1 MVSILI
7 QIEYNIHKYN
17 LFIVKKSKMKKNVVS
32 ITDLLCSSCQAR
44 FRGICSCLS
53 NEQLNEISQSVKH
66 THYPKGKEVINF
78 NEDANK
84 IYNIVNGS
92 IRQYKILPDGRR
104 QIVGFLFS
112 GDFLGIP
119 YEEKFSYYANT
130 IEDTCLCVFSRQN
143 FESYLVKFPA
153 FEKEVLKKIS
163 LKLSDSFDQNML
175 LGKKQAREK
184 LATFLILILK
194 VQKNSQNETN
204 LFKIPMTREDIA
216 DYLGLRTETTSRMF
230 TEFCMK
236 DLIGFNDKNK
246 SYFQIKNLSQLKK
259 ISKIKAETV

>member
-1 MVSILI
+1 
-7 QIEYNIHKYN
+7 
-17 LFIVKKSKMKKNVVS
+17 MKKKAIS
-32 ITDLLCSSCQAR
+32 LTTLLCNNCQAR
-44 FRGICSCLS
+44 FRGICSSLN

-66 THYPKGKEVINF
+66 AHYPKGKEVISF
-78 NEDANK
+78 NEEANK

-119 YEEKFSYYANT
+119 YEEKFSYYADT

-153 FEKEVLKKIS
+153 FEKEVLKRTSI
-163 LKLSDSFDQNML
+163 KLSDSFEQNML
-175 LGKKQAREK
+175 LGKKHAREK
-184 LATFLILILK
+184 LATFLILLLK
-194 VQKNSQNETN
+194 VQKNSRNGKN

-230 TEFCMK
+230 TEFCTE
-236 DLIGFNDKNK
+236 DLISFTGTNNNF
-246 SYFQIKNLSQLKK
+246 FQIKNLPQLEK
-259 ISKIKAETV
+259 IGKVKSEFT

>member
-1 MVSILI
+1 
-7 QIEYNIHKYN
+7 
-17 LFIVKKSKMKKNVVS
+17 MKKKAAAL
-32 ITDLLCSSCQAR
+32 TDLLCNNCQAR
-44 FRGICSCLS
+44 FRGICSCLN
-53 NEQLNEISQSVKH
+53 NEQLSEISRSVQH
-66 THYPKGKEVINF
+66 AHYSKGKEVISF
-78 NEDANK
+78 NEEANK

-92 IRQYKILPDGRR
+92 IRQYKILSDGRR

-119 YEEKFSYYANT
+119 YEEKFTYYADT

-143 FESYLVKFPA
+143 FESYLVKFPT
-153 FEKEVLKKIS
+153 FEKEVLKKTS
-163 LKLSDSFDQNML
+163 LKLSDAFEQNML
-175 LGKKQAREK
+175 LGKKHAREK
-184 LATFLILILK
+184 IATFLILLLK
-194 VQKNSQNETN
+194 VQKNSKNETN